1 VRLPM
6 KQQIR
11 ILGIDDS
18 PFKFKDEK
26 ATVVGALVRAPN
38 YLEGLMRTEVT
49 VDGTDATER
58 LVEMISR
65 SRYKDQVKLVMIDG
79 IALAG
84 FNVIDIE
91 SLHSSLR
98 VPVVTVT
105 RDRPDL
111 EKMKAALMKYFDDW
125 RQRYSLITRSE
136 LVEIETEHKPVY
148 ACGAGVG
155 PEELAQLVRMSTVR
169 GSIPEPIR
177 IAHLVSAAFV
187 RGESYGRS

>member
-1 VRLPM
+1 M

-26 ATVVGALVRAPN
+26 ATVVGALVRVPG

-49 VDGTDATER
+49 VDGSDSTEK

-65 SRYKDQVKLVMIDG
+65 SKYREQIKVVMIDG

-91 SLHSSLR
+91 SLHKSTR
-98 VPVVTVT
+98 IPAVTVT
-105 RDRPDL
+105 RDKPDL
-111 EKMKAALMKYFDDW
+111 AKMKSALMKYFADW
-125 RQRYSLITRSE
+125 QQRYEKITRLE
-136 LVEIETEHKPVY
+136 LVEVRTEHKPVY
-148 ACGAGVG
+148 ACGSGVDRT
-155 PEELAQLVRMSTVR
+155 ELAQLVRMSTVR